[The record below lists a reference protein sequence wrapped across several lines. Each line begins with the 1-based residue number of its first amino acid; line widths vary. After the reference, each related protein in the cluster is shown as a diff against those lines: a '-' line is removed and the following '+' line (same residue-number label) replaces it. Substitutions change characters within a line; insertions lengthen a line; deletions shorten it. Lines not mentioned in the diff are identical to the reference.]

1 MKERQRWQPEEDA
14 LLRAYVKQYGP
25 REWNLISQRMPQPL
39 HRDPKSCLERWK
51 NYLKPGLK
59 KGSLTP
65 EEQSLVISLQAKY
78 GNKWKKIA
86 AEVPGRTAKR
96 LGKWWE
102 VFKEKQLKL
111 QQKQQKQNLLHN
123 NLNPNHPHKCSE
135 YSHSD
140 CTDTVPTVAVG
151 STSSSDKVGQ
161 GPYDHI
167 LDTFAEKYVLPQPK
181 NMAPVLSGISLSD
194 PDPVL
199 SLGSNTPTTTTTSS
213 SPVSVIPLWMNMNMN
228 MNMNVNVSTTS
239 SSATSSTTP
248 SPSVSLSLSPSD
260 PGLDPD
266 INPTRVYLG
275 QQMGTL
281 VQYVKEVEEGR
292 QSWVQH
298 RKEASW
304 RLSRLEQQLESEKAR
319 KRREKM
325 EEIEA
330 KIRCLR
336 EEELAFFGR
345 IESEYKEELNA
356 LHTDAETKEA
366 KLVESWSSKHVKL
379 AKLVDQ
385 IGLVHA
391 STHGFTAL

>member
-25 REWNLISQRMPQPL
+25 KEWNLVSQRMGQTL

-86 AEVPGRTAKR
+86 AEVPGRTPKR

-102 VFKEKQLKL
+102 VFKEKQLK
-111 QQKQQKQNLLHN
+111 QQQQNQKK
-123 NLNPNHPHKCSE
+123 NPINAAE
-135 YSHSD
+135 YSD
-140 CTDTVPTVAVG
+140 CTDG
-151 STSSSDKVGQ
+151 SIPVVSSQDKSAQ

-167 LDTFAEKYVLPQPK
+167 LETFAEKYVLQPK
-181 NMAPVLSGISLSD
+181 FCAFQSLNSNMAPVMPGISVPD
-194 PDPVL
+194 PSPVL
-199 SLGSNTPTTTTTSS
+199 SLGSATSSSTTSTVLPSWMNMNPSCTTSS
-213 SPVSVIPLWMNMNMN
+213 S
-228 MNMNVNVSTTS
+228 TTS
-239 SSATSSTTP
+239 STP
-248 SPSVSLSLSPSD
+248 SPSVSLSLSPSE
-260 PGLDPD
+260 PVIEPD
-266 INPTRVYLG
+266 SNPIRLFPG
-275 QQMGTL
+275 QQVATL
-281 VQYVKEVEEGR
+281 IQYCKELEEGR

-298 RKEASW
+298 KKEATW

-319 KRREKM
+319 KRREKT

-330 KIRCLR
+330 KISSLR
-336 EEELAFFGR
+336 EDEMVFLCR

-356 LHTDAETKEA
+356 LHRDAECKEA
-366 KLVESWSSKHVKL
+366 KLAESWCSKHTKL
-379 AKLVDQ
+379 AKLVEQ
-385 IGLVHA
+385 IGLVN
-391 STHGFTAL
+391 SSNSHGCTALH